1 MSENEY
7 VVSVEE
13 LCARK
18 TVKRLVGR
26 SDHEQTPGPVAISE
40 SQKNVT
46 AVNDKGETASDIQD
60 FRKSVDSLKE
70 KSITSTTNNHKP
82 KPKIQKVPMVLRSH
96 KNFERYY
103 EPRVVSIGPI
113 HHQKAGLILE
123 EYKLKFLAKFEEDS
137 GKKIEVLYQS
147 INDQILE
154 LRKLFDREV
163 IKNYD
168 DVTLSRMLFLDGC
181 FILEFI
187 VYFSD
192 VIKGRKL
199 ENFDLKDDQTV
210 YVQQDFLLLE
220 NQIPFLVLKLLMDSS
235 LDKFKSKLISSIEEF
250 ICQNVMAPKDRNQYV
265 VAHFSLEK
273 EPDPTHLLELLQKA
287 ATFSPQSRDQNAA
300 RRQTTQQSF
309 RNVQELRAAGINL
322 KPSKNCSLTDIE
334 FSSISFAG
342 WLKLPPLIVDDST
355 GPKFFNLTAYE
366 MCPDNFRTNYEVTS
380 FVTFMDSLIDQ
391 SSDVKE
397 LRKKKIIHNLLG
409 SDDDVAL
416 LFNEI
421 AIDLVPNPKMYKDVK
436 DRIQEHY
443 DWRWTTWMAEA
454 YSNHFSS
461 PWSILAFVGA
471 LVALG
476 LTGIQ
481 TWYTIHPAADS

>member
-13 LCARK
+13 ICARK

-40 SQKNVT
+40 
-46 AVNDKGETASDIQD
+46 GESASDIQD

-70 KSITSTTNNHKP
+70 KSTTSTTNNHKP
-82 KPKIQKVPMVLRSH
+82 KPKIQKVPMVLRGH

-103 EPRVVSIGPI
+103 EPRVVPIGPI
-113 HHQKAGLILE
+113 HHQKAGLILEE

-137 GKKIEVLYQS
+137 GKTIEVLYQS
-147 INDQILE
+147 VKGQILE

-163 IKNYD
+163 IENYD
-168 DVTLSRMLFLDGC
+168 DVTLSRMLLLDGC

-187 VYFSD
+187 VYVSYVFKG
-192 VIKGRKL
+192 IKLKI
-199 ENFDLKDDQTV
+199 FDLKDDQTV
-210 YVQQDFLLLE
+210 YVQQDLFLLE
-220 NQIPFLVLKLLMDSS
+220 NQIPFSVLKLLMDSS
-235 LDKFKSKLISSIEEF
+235 SDKFRSKLNSSIEEF
-250 ICQNVMAPKDRNQYV
+250 VRQNVMAPIDRKQYV
-265 VAHFSLEK
+265 VADFRLEN
-273 EPDPTHLLELLQKA
+273 EPDPTHLLELLHKAANLPAHGRNQKA
-287 ATFSPQSRDQNAA
+287 A
-300 RRQTTQQSF
+300 RRPTTQQSF

-322 KPSKNCSLTDIE
+322 KRSKSCSLRDIK
-334 FSSISFAG
+334 FSSICFAG

-355 GPKFFNLTAYE
+355 GPKFFNLIAYE
-366 MCPDNFRTNYEVTS
+366 MCPDNFKTNYEVTS

-397 LRKKKIIHNLLG
+397 LRKEKILHNLLG
-409 SDDDVAL
+409 SDDDVAQ

-421 AIDLVPNPKMYKDVK
+421 ATDLVPNPEMYKDVK
-436 DRIQEHY
+436 DRIQQHY

-454 YSNHFSS
+454 YSNHFSN

-471 LVALG
+471 LIALG
-476 LTGIQ
+476 LSGIQ
-481 TWYTIHPAADS
+481 TWYTIKPAAD